1 MMNCDKEDG
10 EVGPCHFFFFKY
22 FVCCPDK
29 NLPSPP
35 TPFSQ
40 DYLFGY
46 EKSAIFLQNFVINS
60 VGSDYLFFCIFQV
73 KITFLQNLTTEN
85 FNQKNKNIAP
95 PNKAK

>member
-10 EVGPCHFFFFKY
+10 EVGPCHSFFFKY

-46 EKSAIFLQNFVINS
+46 EKSAIFFQNFVINS
-60 VGSDYLFFCIFQV
+60 VGSVRLFIFLHLSG
-73 KITFLQNLTTEN
+73 KDN
-85 FNQKNKNIAP
+85 FSTKFDNRKF
-95 PNKAK
+95 